1 MNWRKVRGFDA
12 AEEDYI
18 RLDHEKWIKENRI
31 REIGREN
38 GKQNQPGKN
47 DANTDE
53 TPQKILDWVN
63 ERALQCQK
71 DVSKYL
77 TSIASALNQ
86 EGDRRT
92 LEDMVRECETKIN
105 DIKIELNNEQLR
117 EQQRI
122 SLVEES
128 LKENKQHYENFR
140 TENGLKRPANYEHRK
155 NAWFYIASIA
165 VIEIFL
171 NASLLMDV
179 VPTGLIGSFS
189 QMFLIVAVNIVTGSL
204 VLGTLWRVVNHKK
217 SLYRSLAWSG
227 VLVVFVMIVLFNL
240 LVGHF
245 RETLLAD
252 QKSTLHASTA
262 DEVVASG
269 DTQEAIEAQV
279 LDRFFADPVGFEHF
293 RTILLVLVGL
303 MCFVIASW
311 KGYQSDDPYPGYGPV
326 DRHYKH
332 TKNKYQQKFDQIMEQ
347 LEKIFSEGKATLEDR
362 RHDIQIRKDHYS
374 TQLLAGKRV
383 CNEYTQN
390 LRQYSNDLNW
400 LLGSYY
406 TANVE
411 SRTKPAPEWPERK
424 LDPKVFDKPA
434 FDPSSEVDF
443 SDIHNKIH
451 LLITEVQNEYQTVRN
466 KFKSFNNIIDGT

>member
-1 MNWRKVRGFDA
+1 MDGRKVRGFDA
-12 AEEDYI
+12 AEENYI
-18 RLDHEKWIKENRI
+18 RLDHEKWIKGNRI
-31 REIGREN
+31 REIGREK
-38 GKQNQPGKN
+38 GKHNQPSKN

-53 TPQKILDWVN
+53 VPQKILDWVN

-92 LEDMVRECETKIN
+92 LEDMVRECETKVN
-105 DIKIELNNEQLR
+105 DIKIELNNEQLK

-140 TENGLKRPANYEHRK
+140 IENGLKRPANYEHRK

-179 VPTGLIGSFS
+179 VPTGLIGSFF
-189 QMFLIVAVNIVTGSL
+189 QMFLIVAVNIVTGAL

-217 SLYRSLAWSG
+217 PLYRSLAWFG
-227 VLVVFVMIVLFNL
+227 VVVVFVMIVLFNL

-252 QKSTLHASTA
+252 QESTLHTSTA
-262 DEVVASG
+262 DEVVESG
-269 DTQEAIEAQV
+269 DTQETIEAQV
-279 LDRFFADPVGFEHF
+279 LDNFFADPVGFEHF

-311 KGYQSDDPYPGYGPV
+311 KGYQSDDPYPGYGTV

-347 LEKIFSEGKATLEDR
+347 LDKVFNEGKAILEDR
-362 RHDIQIRKDHYS
+362 RHDIQIRKDHYN

-383 CNEYTQN
+383 HNEYTQN

-400 LLGSYY
+400 LLGAYY
-406 TANVE
+406 TANTE
-411 SRTKPAPEWPERK
+411 SRIKPAPEWPEQK

-434 FDPSSEVDF
+434 FDPPPEVDF

-451 LLITEVQNEYQTVRN
+451 LFITEVQNEYQTVRN
-466 KFKSFNNIIDGT
+466 KFQSFNNIIDGT